1 MHLLT
6 EQAASPKLAKDMRFL
21 SAILYMAPHKLSGV
35 NLCPGASPGCIKTCL
50 NTAGRGAFTSVQS
63 ARVRKAKLF
72 WEQRGAFLELLR
84 KDLNRLVKRSERLN
98 KPLAVRLNGTT
109 DVCWQ
114 SSGLLAEFP
123 MVQFYDYTKVYR
135 RLEMLRRRP
144 IANYHLTFSRSESN
158 DSHCL
163 KALSLGFNV
172 AVVFKHSLPA
182 SYLGHE
188 VIAGDASDM
197 RFLDPKGVIV
207 GLTAKGLAKRDRS
220 GFVVDRVQDRQSYLK
235 PVSL

>member
-6 EQAASPKLAKDMRFL
+6 EQAASPKLAKDTHFL

-35 NLCPGASPGCIKTCL
+35 NLCPGATPGCVKTCL
-50 NTAGRGAFTSVQS
+50 NTAGRGTFTSVQS

-72 WEQRGAFLELLR
+72 WEQRSLFLELLR
-84 KDLNRLVKRSERLN
+84 KDLNLLVKRSERLN
-98 KPLAVRLNGTT
+98 KPLAVRLNGTS

-123 MVQFYDYTKVYR
+123 MIQFYDYTKVYR
-135 RLEMLRRRP
+135 RLALLRQKP
-144 IANYHLTFSRSESN
+144 ISNYHLTFSRSETNES
-158 DSHCL
+158 DCL
-163 KALSLGFNV
+163 KALAIGFNV
-172 AVVFKHSLPA
+172 AVVFKHALPELF
-182 SYLGHE
+182 LGRP
-188 VIAGDASDM
+188 VVSGDVSDM
-197 RFLDPKGVIV
+197 RFLDPRGVIV
-207 GLTAKGLAKRDRS
+207 GLTAKGLAKRDKS